1 MGSVSKQMKSLN
13 MKKLLFCAVAFTGLV
28 AASLR
33 AGTETYK
40 QVAPPPPPPM
50 YGLGFYGALELGAN
64 VYQNLPGSRTFT
76 QDNPNFPGFGDTL
89 DVSPQHNV
97 GFWGGLKFGYVFNP
111 TGWVVRPTVELDSF
125 YNGFNTDTNFTLRDP
140 NGDVLRSS
148 SSSNR
153 LNSGVW
159 LFNFI
164 LRLGPPTWQFQPY
177 VGAGPGVYYAEGA
190 GFSFTGPNGELFNTG
205 GGRNH
210 ADFAFDVVAGADYFF
225 TPKLSAFVEYKFLE
239 YTSSQVNTSR
249 SRTLGQQLVGAGV
262 RYFFWP

>member
-1 MGSVSKQMKSLN
+1 
-13 MKKLLFCAVAFTGLV
+13 MKKFSIL
-28 AASLR
+28 ASLLVGFGMSSVR

-40 QVAPPPPPPM
+40 QVAPPPPPPV
-50 YGLGFYGALELGAN
+50 YGMGFYGGLVLGAN
-64 VYQNLPGSRTFT
+64 VYQNLPSSRTFT
-76 QDNPNFPGFGDTL
+76 QDNPNFPGFEDTL
-89 DVSPQHNV
+89 EVSPQHNV
-97 GFWGGLKFGYVFNP
+97 GFFGGLKFGYVFNP

-125 YNGFNTDTNFTLRDP
+125 YNGFDTNTSFTLRDP

-164 LRLGPPTWQFQPY
+164 LRIGPPTWQFQPY